1 MTFHGQSTHLLDPK
15 GRLCLPKRLHALVP
29 AGADGERGVWLTR
42 GQGGCLWL
50 FTEEEFDKRIA
61 SLPDATFDNNLS
73 QSVERE
79 FWAST
84 FKTRLD
90 GSHRVL
96 IPEELREFS
105 GLESGKEC
113 CVIGFRGRIELWAP
127 ARREAA
133 KLSDNDYDRIAPTWA
148 ASGGANSVQ
157 QNVQAMQMQAFQQM
171 LMQQQMQQLQ
181 QFGLFSGGVQPS
193 DLAQMGGVQ
202 PPPPVPPPPT
212 DDPGGG
218 Q

>member
-15 GRLCLPKRLHALVP
+15 GRLCLPKRIHALVP
-29 AGADGERGVWLTR
+29 ADGDGERGVWLTR

-50 FTEEEFDKRIA
+50 FTDAEFEARIA
-61 SLPDATFDNNLS
+61 KLPDATFDNGLS

-96 IPEELREFS
+96 IPEELRELA
-105 GLESGKEC
+105 GLGLGKEC
-113 CVIGFRGRIELWAP
+113 CVVGFRGRVELWSP
-127 ARREAA
+127 ERRTAT
-133 KLSDNDYDRIAPTWA
+133 KLADEDYDRIAPTWA

-157 QNVQAMQMQAFQQM
+157 QNLQAMQMQAFQNM
-171 LMQQQMQQLQ
+171 LMQQQMQQLE
-181 QFGLFSGGVQPS
+181 
-193 DLAQMGGVQ
+193 QMGLLAGGTTAADAAKAAGV
-202 PPPPVPPPPT
+202 PMPPPT
-212 DDPGGG
+212 PADDEQEGGP
-218 Q
+218 